1 MRGTTQLN
9 STLCATSRAIC
20 CILENYQTES
30 GVKVPEVLV
39 PFMGG
44 MTFMP
49 FVRCG
54 DSPTPPDAATKR
66 LTHPRLA
73 PASPPPEVDEAKPKG
88 KGKGKGK
95 KDAAAGAASGDAPV
109 APAAQ

>member
-1 MRGTTQLN
+1 MAQLN

-20 CILENYQTES
+20 CILETYQTES

-54 DSPTPPDAATKR
+54 GCPPTAPCRGQA
-66 LTHPRLA
+66 LA
-73 PASPPPEVDEAKPKG
+73 HTLRILPSRQ
-88 KGKGKGK
+88 
-95 KDAAAGAASGDAPV
+95 
-109 APAAQ
+109 PAA